1 MTTLVFLIGLAM
13 LIFLPVWTAI
23 YVFKRQQEQMAMEY
37 KERRLEEE
45 QYQWLESIGLEETS
59 FYFSP
64 YGIRLLS
71 IWR

>member
-1 MTTLVFLIGLAM
+1 MTTLVFLIGLTM
-13 LIFLPVWTAI
+13 LICLSVCAAI
-23 YVFKRQQEQMAMEY
+23 YVFERQHEQMAMEY
-37 KERRLEEE
+37 KERRLEEKHH
-45 QYQWLESIGLEETS
+45 QWLESIGLEETS